1 MVKVEG
7 RRVVNIGELSARSG
21 VSPRSL
27 RYYEQQ
33 GLVTPE
39 RAPNGYRHYAESH
52 VALVQM
58 IRVMYEIGFPR
69 EAVAAV
75 LPCATGKPDEVE
87 PLAVRSRVESMCD
100 ELGARIDD
108 LTRTRSLLVGFL
120 EDTES
125 TSCRAEDAAA
135 WKTADERRA
144 GSPPRPGRGRRL

>member
-1 MVKVEG
+1 M
-7 RRVVNIGELSARSG
+7 NIGELSERSG

-39 RAPNGYRHYAESH
+39 RAPNGYRHYAENH

-58 IRVMYEIGFPR
+58 IRAMYEIGFSH

-75 LPCATGKPDEVE
+75 LPCATGNLDEVDS
-87 PLAVRSRVESMCD
+87 LAVRTRVESMRD

-108 LTRTRSLLVGFL
+108 LTRTRALLVGFL
-120 EDTES
+120 EKTAS
-125 TSCRAEDAAA
+125 TSCHAEDATA
-135 WKTADERRA
+135 WTTSGERSA
-144 GSPPRPGRGRRL
+144 GSRPRPRRGRRP